1 MYKFAYRLLLLL
13 SLALLCGCSVSVDYT
28 GQKFSATP
36 EHSEVKFLRSR
47 QELNLDD
54 YAIIG
59 RMTVTAYDAGS
70 DHYTFQK
77 ALLEKTREFGGDAV
91 CQVEAKTITH
101 GAYATNAEE
110 FGAPDMAKAV
120 PPAIDPA
127 QRGNPAPLKG
137 DSIYVKRKQVK
148 ALVLKKR
155 ADVKKF
161 LE

>member
-1 MYKFAYRLLLLL
+1 MYRSAYCLLL
-13 SLALLCGCSVSVDYT
+13 SLFLLLLCGCSVSVDYT
-28 GQKFSATP
+28 GQKFPATP
-36 EHSEVKFLRSR
+36 ESSEVKFWRSR
-47 QELNLDD
+47 QDMNLDE

-59 RMTVTAYDAGS
+59 RLTVTAYAGS
-70 DHYTFQK
+70 DLYTFQK
-77 ALLEKTREFGGDAV
+77 ALLEKAREYGGDAV
-91 CQVEAKTITH
+91 CQVEAKTIRH

-110 FGAPDMAKAV
+110 FGAPDVAKTV

-137 DSIYVKRKQVK
+137 ESVYVLRKQVK
-148 ALVLKKR
+148 ALLLKKR

>member
-28 GQKFSATP
+28 GQKFPATP

-47 QELNLDD
+47 QELNLDE

-59 RMTVTAYDAGS
+59 RMTVTAYAGS
-70 DHYTFQK
+70 DKYTFQK
-77 ALLEKTREFGGDAV
+77 ALLEKTRELGGDAV

-110 FGAPDMAKAV
+110 FGAPDVAASV
-120 PPAIDPA
+120 PSAIDPG

-137 DSIYVKRKQVK
+137 ESVYVKRKLVK

>member
-28 GQKFSATP
+28 GQKFPATP

-47 QELNLDD
+47 QELNLDE

-59 RMTVTAYDAGS
+59 RMTVTAYAGS
-70 DHYTFQK
+70 DKYTFQK
-77 ALLEKTREFGGDAV
+77 ALLEKTRELGGDAV

-110 FGAPDMAKAV
+110 FGAPDVAASV
-120 PPAIDPA
+120 PPVIDPG

-137 DSIYVKRKQVK
+137 ESVYVKRKLVK

>member
-28 GQKFSATP
+28 GQKFPATP

-47 QELNLDD
+47 QELNLDE

-59 RMTVTAYDAGS
+59 RMTVTAYAGS
-70 DHYTFQK
+70 DKYTFQK
-77 ALLEKTREFGGDAV
+77 ALLEKTRELGGDAV

-110 FGAPDMAKAV
+110 FGAPDVAASV
-120 PPAIDPA
+120 PPAIDPG

-137 DSIYVKRKQVK
+137 ESVYVKRKLVK